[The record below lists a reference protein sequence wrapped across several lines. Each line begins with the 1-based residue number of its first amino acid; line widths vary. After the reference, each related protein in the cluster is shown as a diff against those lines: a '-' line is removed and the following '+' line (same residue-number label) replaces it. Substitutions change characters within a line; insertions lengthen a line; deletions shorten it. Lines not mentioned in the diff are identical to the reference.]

1 MSDPIAI
8 YYDELAD
15 RYGDDPRA
23 VDATDQQA
31 LDVRYRV
38 LGDLTDMN
46 GKTVLEV
53 GCGYGGLGA
62 YLSARYPDMQYK
74 GIDVSEGLIRIGH
87 KHWPDLDLR
96 QLDFFDLDFQLRR
109 YDVILGQGIF
119 YLLASDQHPG
129 HLIRRMWHMAS
140 EAVAFT
146 AISTWK
152 PDLDPAEL
160 HIDPF
165 QTLKFCRGLTPWV
178 ALRHDY
184 RLGDV
189 AVYMF
194 RKDSNGSDG

>member
-1 MSDPIAI
+1 MSDPVAV
-8 YYDELAD
+8 YYNQLAD

-23 VDATDQQA
+23 VDAPDLAALQA
-31 LDVRYRV
+31 RYQV

-46 GKTVLEV
+46 GKRVLEV
-53 GCGYGGLGA
+53 GCGHGLLGE
-62 YLSARYPDMQYK
+62 YLTGRYPEICYK

-87 KHWPDLDLR
+87 KHRPQLDLR
-96 QLDFFDLDFQLRR
+96 QIDFFDLDFHLCR
-109 YDVILGQGIF
+109 YDVILAQGIF
-119 YLLASDQHPG
+119 YLLRDDRHPG
-129 HLIRRMWHMAS
+129 QLIKRMWHMAS

-152 PDLDPAEL
+152 PGLDPAEL

-165 QTLKFCRGLTPWV
+165 QTLKVCRGLTPWV

-189 AVYMF
+189 ALYMF
-194 RKDSNGSDG
+194 RKDA